1 MSLQTKTGKFQFRLQ
16 VTGCNKHMSHI
27 RQHTPTAH
35 RIHTDETWMT
45 PRSWFT
51 VHSQD
56 NKPQT
61 HLSTHQISRKQSHTQ
76 PSCAAAA
83 FTTIRHWNV
92 SRRDRCINWVLV
104 FDLQGNVLTHSNALK
119 SFGTEMCTANHWL
132 TCCTNYQNRLRCAE
146 VIDINFL
153 PRFCGLVV
161 GMSKQSEVWDSPV
174 LWLVHGNVRSL
185 TSPTVK
191 RYITTVDIQP
201 NTGGIVHELASI
213 STATESGRTRTMF
226 PGRPP
231 PVIWAAAFTSPD
243 LNTVRVL
250 LT

>member
-161 GMSKQSEVWDSPV
+161 GMSK
-174 LWLVHGNVRSL
+174 G
-185 TSPTVK
+185 
-191 RYITTVDIQP
+191 
-201 NTGGIVHELASI
+201 
-213 STATESGRTRTMF
+213 
-226 PGRPP
+226 
-231 PVIWAAAFTSPD
+231 FTSTVAGAWKCEITNISYSEKVHHHSWYPAEYWWHCPWTGININSYRVWQ
-243 LNTVRVL
+243 NTNDVSW
-250 LT
+250 